1 MTSVPDEHYA
11 QCEAL
16 LRARDRDLW
25 LAALFAP
32 REARRH
38 IHALYAFAQEAA
50 DAPAK
55 VTQPI
60 LGEMRLRWWA
70 DAIEGEEAQ
79 VGTQGEGTR
88 AHPIADALIDT
99 IERFALPRAELVAL
113 AEAHIAD
120 LYDDPMPTL
129 AALEDYCRATAAGP
143 MRWAARILD
152 ADPDAPSARA
162 FDDAGMALGLTRIL
176 RGAPHEIAR
185 FAPTELLARHGAT
198 REDLAGPQASGG
210 LRAALA
216 ELRALAQ
223 ARYEEA
229 REAAGSLGD
238 ARAALL
244 PAAIIPLYLERMAR
258 KDYDPFHPF
267 AEPSPLRRQWRLWRA
282 ARGVGL

>member
-11 QCEAL
+11 QCETL

-25 LAALFAP
+25 LASLFAP
-32 REARRH
+32 QEARPH
-38 IHALYAFAQEAA
+38 IHAIYAFAQEAA

-70 DAIEGEEAQ
+70 DAIEAHE
-79 VGTQGEGTR
+79 TQGEGAR
-88 AHPIADALIDT
+88 AHPVADALIDT
-99 IERFALPRAELVAL
+99 IERFVLPRAELVAL
-113 AEAHIAD
+113 ADAHIAD
-120 LYDDPMPTL
+120 LYDDPLPTL

-143 MRWAARILD
+143 MRWAARILG
-152 ADPDAPSARA
+152 ADPDATSARA
-162 FDDAGMALGLTRIL
+162 FDDAGVALGLTRML
-176 RGAPHEIAR
+176 RAAPRELAR
-185 FAPTELLARHGAT
+185 FTPTELLARHGARREEFEGT
-198 REDLAGPQASGG
+198 RLGAE

-223 ARYEEA
+223 RRYVAARK
-229 REAAGSLGD
+229 AAGSLGD

-244 PAAIIPLYLERMAR
+244 PAATIPLYLERMAR
-258 KDYDPFHPF
+258 KDYDPFRPF
-267 AEPSPLRRQWRLWRA
+267 ADPSPLRRQWRLWRA

>member
-11 QCEAL
+11 QCETL

-25 LAALFAP
+25 LASLFAP

-55 VTQPI
+55 VTQPL

-70 DAIEGEEAQ
+70 DAIEGQE
-79 VGTQGEGTR
+79 TQGEGAR

-143 MRWAARILD
+143 MRWAARILG

-162 FDDAGMALGLTRIL
+162 FEDAGVALGLARIL
-176 RGAPHEIAR
+176 RAAPREIAR

-198 REDLAGPQASGG
+198 REDFAGTQASGR

-229 REAAGSLGD
+229 REAAGPLGD

-258 KDYDPFHPF
+258 KDYDPFRAF
-267 AEPSPLRRQWRLWRA
+267 AEPSPLRRQWRIWRA

>member
-11 QCEAL
+11 QCETL

-25 LAALFAP
+25 LASLFAP
-32 REARRH
+32 QEARRH

-55 VTQPI
+55 VTQPL

-70 DAIEGEEAQ
+70 DAIEGQE
-79 VGTQGEGTR
+79 TQGEGAR

-143 MRWAARILD
+143 MRWAARVLG

-162 FDDAGMALGLTRIL
+162 FEDAGVALGLTRIL
-176 RGAPHEIAR
+176 RAAPREIAR

-198 REDLAGPQASGG
+198 RRDFAGTQASGG

-216 ELRALAQ
+216 ELRALAK

-229 REAAGSLGD
+229 REAAGPLGD

-244 PAAIIPLYLERMAR
+244 PAATIPLYLERMAR
-258 KDYDPFHPF
+258 KDYDPFRAF
-267 AEPSPLRRQWRLWRA
+267 AEPSPLRRQWRIWRA